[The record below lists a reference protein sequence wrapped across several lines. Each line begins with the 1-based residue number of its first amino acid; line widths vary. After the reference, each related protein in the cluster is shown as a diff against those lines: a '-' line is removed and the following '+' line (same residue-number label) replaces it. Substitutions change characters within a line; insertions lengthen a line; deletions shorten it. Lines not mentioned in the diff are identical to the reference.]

1 MKMNEVEFAD
11 LLDRAK
17 RFDDLAVRQLLEAF
31 EPEIRIMVRVQL
43 PLKLRPKFDSIDFTQ
58 AVWAS
63 FFIRIRER
71 DTPFENPRQLGAFL
85 AGIAKNKV
93 VEEHRKRTR
102 TRKYDIR
109 REEQL
114 YFKRGGRDVPV
125 EVASQDPSP
134 SEEAQ
139 VQDRLHQLLKC
150 EGPEMAKI
158 IDLRRQGLSYEEIG
172 PRVGLHERTVRRM
185 VNAMR
190 SRMEA

>member
-1 MKMNEVEFAD
+1 MDKAEFAD

-17 RFDDLAVRQLLEAF
+17 RFDDQAVRQLLAAF

-43 PLKLRPKFDSIDFTQ
+43 PLKLRQKFDSIDFTQ

-63 FFIRIRER
+63 FFLRIREK
-71 DTPFENPRQLGAFL
+71 DTPFESPRHLGAFL

-93 VEEHRKRTR
+93 MEEHRKRTR

-114 YFKRGGRDVPV
+114 YVKRGGRDTPV
-125 EVASQDPSP
+125 EVVSSDPSP

-139 VQDRLHQLLKC
+139 AGDRLRQLLKC

-158 IDLRRQGLSYEEIG
+158 VEMRREGLSYEEIG

-185 VNAMR
+185 VNGMR